1 MSQKKISHK
10 LKDVV
15 RRELGEELNK
25 GQQKADWGG
34 ELTDEML
41 TYASKDA
48 EVLLPLREKL
58 AAKVE
63 DADLKRVME
72 IEHRALLAMV
82 WMANA
87 GVPFDVVGWRT
98 HLEQVQEE
106 KNRLT
111 LELKT
116 LAPDHPESKEWNW
129 NSHQQILKAFG
140 LVGVNLP
147 NTKEE

>member
-48 EVLLPLREKL
+48 EVLLPLQEKL

-72 IEHRALLAMV
+72 VEHRALPAIT
-82 WMANA
+82 WMTNA
-87 GVPFDVVGWRT
+87 GVPFNVEGWRR
-98 HLEQVQEE
+98 HLEQVEEE
-106 KNRLT
+106 KNRLGF
-111 LELKT
+111 ELKK
-116 LAPDHPESKEWNW
+116 LSPEHLEGKEWNW
-129 NSHQQILKAFG
+129 NSWQQILKA
-140 LVGVNLP
+140 
-147 NTKEE
+147 